1 MEKNT
6 YKFKQDISE
15 LRKLKVADKEKYK
28 EMFQSVMKS
37 YKISQ
42 VTLYRAMKSERP
54 GIRKRRSDFGSE
66 KDPVTASEKSLVT
79 EVMLS
84 GKTKKQAVKIA
95 SEKTGRKITGH
106 KAAKI
111 KPDQDIDESQFAE
124 GIKKFINEI
133 LEIDLIA
140 PEAGLYFKHKG
151 VAFKVEKDYIEDI
164 ALVLCTAYNESLG
177 SSFMRVDREQ
187 LMKSQIFH
195 LVQEAI
201 RVAGTRFDMKLVL
214 QLTRMYKDLKSNS
227 MIEVNPD
234 FDTVYKCLQEVKPDV
249 TKSEVISLIKKHAHG

>member
-84 GKTKKQAVKIA
+84 GKTKNRQ
-95 SEKTGRKITGH
+95 
-106 KAAKI
+106 
-111 KPDQDIDESQFAE
+111 
-124 GIKKFINEI
+124 
-133 LEIDLIA
+133 
-140 PEAGLYFKHKG
+140 
-151 VAFKVEKDYIEDI
+151 
-164 ALVLCTAYNESLG
+164 
-177 SSFMRVDREQ
+177 
-187 LMKSQIFH
+187 
-195 LVQEAI
+195 
-201 RVAGTRFDMKLVL
+201 
-214 QLTRMYKDLKSNS
+214 
-227 MIEVNPD
+227 
-234 FDTVYKCLQEVKPDV
+234 
-249 TKSEVISLIKKHAHG
+249 